1 MLSKKQRMAYVG
13 LLVVLM
19 CIAFIPLTH
28 SAGGQLS
35 QMLKITL
42 TVYAIARGLNA
53 VISVAKGTEVSI
65 EPLGVGLTLTPGEIL
80 DPLNDLIEQFSLVL
94 LIASASLG
102 IQQILLAVGDINAF
116 RWLIAGLALLTI
128 ILLFTQWLTPLWQRK
143 LISIVV
149 ILSLLRLLVPMTAL
163 VSHQAQQW
171 LSADRQAALVEL
183 EAARSE
189 VETITLE
196 TPATEKR
203 WFQSI
208 RDNFDVTRKLSVIEE
223 RAERGV
229 EAAIYLL
236 AEFVLIMLLIPLAF
250 IFIMFKLFGRI
261 SRYK

>member
-1 MLSKKQRMAYVG
+1 MLSKKQRMAYVA
-13 LLVVLM
+13 LLLALM
-19 CIAFIPLTH
+19 CLAFLPLTQ
-28 SAGGQLS
+28 SAGVQLT

-53 VISVAKGTEVSI
+53 VISMAKGTEVSI

-102 IQQILLAVGDINAF
+102 IQQILLAIGDIAAF
-116 RWLIAGLALLTI
+116 RWLLAGLALLTI
-128 ILLFTQWLTPLWQRK
+128 ILLLMQSLTPFWQRK
-143 LISIVV
+143 LISLVV
-149 ILSLLRLLVPMTAL
+149 ILSLLRLMVPMTAL
-163 VSHQAQQW
+163 VSHQVQQW

-196 TPATEKR
+196 SPETEKR
-203 WFQSI
+203 WFHGL
-208 RDNFDVTRKLSVIEE
+208 RENLDVTSKLSAIEA

-250 IFIMFKLFGRI
+250 IFIMLKLLGRI
-261 SRYK
+261 SRFK

>member
-13 LLVVLM
+13 LLIVLM
-19 CIAFIPLTH
+19 CISLIPLTQ
-28 SAGGQLS
+28 SAGVQLS

-102 IQQILLAVGDINAF
+102 IQQILLAIGDISAF
-116 RWLIAGLALLTI
+116 RWLVAGLALLTI
-128 ILLFTQWLTPLWQRK
+128 VLLLTQWLTPFWQRK
-143 LISIVV
+143 LIGFVV
-149 ILSLLRLLVPMTAL
+149 ILSLLRLMVPMTAL
-163 VSHQAQQW
+163 VSYQAQEW
-171 LSADRQAALVEL
+171 LSLDRQAALVEL

-196 TPATEKR
+196 APEKEKR
-203 WFQSI
+203 WFQGV
-208 RDNFDVTRKLSVIEE
+208 RENFDVTRKLSAIEA

-250 IFIMFKLFGRI
+250 IFIMFKLFGGI
-261 SRYK
+261 SRLK